1 MPAAIDVQQHTRQRT
16 PRSAFAMHSALAPSL
31 YQPGSLQGQ
40 FHPGVA
46 ECNLVLGAQLLMKM
60 PHVQIEILLPVES
73 QNLLHQGHGDSLG
86 RGLSPPSIEQPV
98 IAELFVALPPATHVP
113 VANTHDLRCLPPRD
127 PFRHRPQNHFLYFH
141 CPLHRGLRVRN
152 HASHG
157 LLPSPPEKR
166 TYHVLSQP
174 DISCANDT
182 HRFGVLTN
190 LRNDVT
196 VEIELQAM
204 MRKPHT
210 DCFPTP
216 ATATWQGAGKGT

>member
-1 MPAAIDVQQHTRQRT
+1 
-16 PRSAFAMHSALAPSL
+16 
-31 YQPGSLQGQ
+31 
-40 FHPGVA
+40 
-46 ECNLVLGAQLLMKM
+46 M

-73 QNLLHQGHGDSLG
+73 QYLFHQGHGDSLG
-86 RGLSPPSIEQPV
+86 SRLPPPSIEQPV

-127 PFRHRPQNHFLYFH
+127 PFCHRPQDYFLYFH

-157 LLPSPPEKR
+157 LLSSPPEKR

-182 HRFGVLTN
+182 AMQDFRSRL
-190 LRNDVT
+190 VT
-196 VEIELQAM
+196 LC
-204 MRKPHT
+204 RY
-210 DCFPTP
+210 
-216 ATATWQGAGKGT
+216 

>member
-16 PRSAFAMHSALAPSL
+16 PRSSFAMHSALAPPL

-60 PHVQIEILLPVES
+60 SHVQIEILLPVES

-86 RGLSPPSIEQPV
+86 RGLPSPSIEQPV
-98 IAELFVALPPATHVP
+98 IAELFVALAPATHVP
-113 VANTHDLRCLPPRD
+113 LANTHDLRCLPPRD
-127 PFRHRPQNHFLYFH
+127 PFRHRPQDYFLYFH

-174 DISCANDT
+174 DISCANDSFS
-182 HRFGVLTN
+182 HRGLSSVHSCVTLKVPCSKL
-190 LRNDVT
+190 LRSYPRSKKS
-196 VEIELQAM
+196 L
-204 MRKPHT
+204 KPRS
-210 DCFPTP
+210 
-216 ATATWQGAGKGT
+216 